1 MVEPK
6 MTNKE
11 RKDFMEKLTTLENR
25 RFIIWMT
32 DRMTR
37 EDWDI
42 LENIDREIRTIKDM
56 LEQS

>member
-1 MVEPK
+1 

-37 EDWDI
+37 EDWRI
-42 LENIDREIRTIKDM
+42 LENIDKEILTIKSM
-56 LEQS
+56 LKQS

>member
-1 MVEPK
+1 
-6 MTNKE
+6 MTNEE
-11 RKDFMEKLTTLENR
+11 RNKFMEKLTILENR

-37 EDWDI
+37 EDWAI
-42 LENIDREIRTIKDM
+42 LENIDREIHTIKDM

>member
-1 MVEPK
+1 

-11 RKDFMEKLTTLENR
+11 RKDFMEKLTALENR

-42 LENIDREIRTIKDM
+42 LENIDREIRIIKDM

>member
-1 MVEPK
+1 

-37 EDWDI
+37 EDWRI
-42 LENIDREIRTIKDM
+42 LENIDKEILTIKNV
-56 LEQS
+56 LKQS

>member
-1 MVEPK
+1 
-6 MTNKE
+6 MTNEE
-11 RKDFMEKLTTLENR
+11 RNKFMEKLTALENR
-25 RFIIWMT
+25 RFIVWMT
-32 DRMTR
+32 DRMTS